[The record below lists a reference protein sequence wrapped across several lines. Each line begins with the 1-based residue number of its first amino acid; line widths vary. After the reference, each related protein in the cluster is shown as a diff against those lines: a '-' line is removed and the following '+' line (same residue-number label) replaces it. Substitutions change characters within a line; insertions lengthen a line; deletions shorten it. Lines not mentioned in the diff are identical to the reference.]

1 MENCCRSGN
10 AQRELNEK
18 LANVKAM
25 PEDQREGWGS
35 STGYTTS
42 VAAPKLI
49 AARKKSILEEAEE
62 IINGERAKAY
72 GHPTP
77 NHRAIASLWQAYLNN
92 RETLGIDGDLTPEDA
107 ALMMVL
113 LKVARLQFL
122 PDHRDSL
129 VDIAGYVGCVER
141 IVEG

>member
-1 MENCCRSGN
+1 MGEDHLPEVGCCRSGSG
-10 AQRELNEK
+10 
-18 LANVKAM
+18 VK
-25 PEDQREGWGS
+25 PLSDLTKPKSEEIYGI
-35 STGYTTS
+35 GYVTS
-42 VAAPKLI
+42 VAAPKI

-62 IINGERAKAY
+62 IINGDRAKAY

-92 RETLGIDGDLTPEDA
+92 RETLGIEGDLTPEDA